1 MTLHNEIDATTHRTP
16 KALRAKCRQNL
27 FRFAEA
33 LGVRARTRA
42 AFTTTVPQKNQT
54 NIDAT
59 IYGVVISVRHYAL
72 PQMRVA

>member
-1 MTLHNEIDATTHRTP
+1 MSSHQF
-16 KALRAKCRQNL
+16 C
-27 FRFAEA
+27 EA